1 MTRAYVT
8 RKLVLRRDLYGAF
21 LRLRRHEVA
30 RRGRGKE
37 REREREIERERPST
51 SEQCYVSGTIAIRVN
66 KLWSVCHIHEA
77 ARVHQLRSTLLS
89 VSCRQERENVV
100 AFPSIQDVN
109 LVQPVTDGSSIIEPT
124 YRCVR
129 RCSDGV
135 ASYRL
140 LRNPREKRATMRPSV
155 AIVRHARGLRKRKK
169 KRKRKTMM
177 FGRRAGWAERR
188 DVVDGSRRHRE
199 DETRKGG

>member
-1 MTRAYVT
+1 M
-8 RKLVLRRDLYGAF
+8 
-21 LRLRRHEVA
+21 
-30 RRGRGKE
+30 
-37 REREREIERERPST
+37 
-51 SEQCYVSGTIAIRVN
+51 SGTIAIRVN

-169 KRKRKTMM
+169 KKRKRKTMM